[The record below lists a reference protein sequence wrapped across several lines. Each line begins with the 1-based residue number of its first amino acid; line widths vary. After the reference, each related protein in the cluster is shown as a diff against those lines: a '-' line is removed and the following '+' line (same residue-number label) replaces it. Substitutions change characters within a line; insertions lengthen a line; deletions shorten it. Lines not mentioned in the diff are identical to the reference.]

1 MAKCSSSMSAAPRH
15 CRIVAAPPPRR
26 MSRPPAASVAC
37 CSAAWMPPVTKVVT
51 NPRIPAGSTVGVTG
65 PASDRT
71 LDPKENEKM

>member
-1 MAKCSSSMSAAPRH
+1 
-15 CRIVAAPPPRR
+15 